1 MALQQQTYSID
12 DVWRLAH
19 QTSDDDKRFELIDGE
34 LFEMSPPGALHGY
47 LAIRLGRFLDV
58 FVEEHQL
65 GIVTVETGHHPPGD
79 RMTLLA
85 PDIAFTSRERAP
97 QPLPKRYMP
106 LMPDLAV
113 EIVSPGDV
121 IKQLYEKAAL
131 YLRHGTR
138 RVWIVRPAK
147 KGVEVCRAEQD
158 GGMTREWIGQDSILS
173 GEPVLPGFRLALR
186 RLFA

>member
-1 MALQQQTYSID
+1 MVLQQQTYSID

-19 QTSDDDKRFELIDGE
+19 QTSDDGKRFELIDGE
-34 LFEMSPPGALHGY
+34 LFEMSPPGTEHGS
-47 LAIRLGRFLDV
+47 LAVILSHHIYSFASERG
-58 FVEEHQL
+58 L

-79 RMTLLA
+79 RLTLLA
-85 PDIAFTSRERAP
+85 PDIAFTSGERAP

-121 IKQLYEKAAL
+121 IRQAHEKAAL
-131 YLRHGTR
+131 YLTHGTQ
-138 RVWIVRPAK
+138 RVWIIRPAK

-158 GGMTREWIGQDSILS
+158 GGMKREWIGQDSILS
-173 GEPVLPGFRLALR
+173 GEPVLPGFRLELR